1 MPKMVNREDDK
12 YYYYNDGTKT
22 AKSGLTPG
30 KREAMSAEIEKN
42 RLAASAPQS
51 ADPFEAASFEPIAD
65 ASQLSRSTPQMTLAP
80 TQNVLGVPVNA
91 APLGASPMV
100 PNPIAQAQPIGTGT
114 MDLTPYNAPI
124 PKTVVTTES
133 VSGVPFSK
141 EQQTALT
148 KSFDRQIKAT
158 EDFAKAQG
166 EAQKELAKINED
178 TQRSLEGI
186 AAQRT
191 VIEEKKQAA
200 INEFNAKY
208 QDTINQIQNAKIDP
222 DRFYGGSVGKR
233 VLAGISIAL
242 GSFGSALTGQRNYAL
257 DIINKAIDDD
267 IAAQREGI
275 QKLGAQA
282 SLQRQFMQ
290 DIRQRFQDEDQAQ
303 LAQTAALIEATQ
315 MKIKQITDRVSNE
328 QQKMAGEQLIGQLE
342 AQKIDALSK
351 GQQLAAGKEITR
363 TQKEFGGEKTSLSE
377 AVRAAAPL
385 RKEYSDSPVTKMTI
399 GRRESFNT
407 MQTTAEQDSASGDI
421 SFIYAY
427 MKMNDP
433 TSTVREGE
441 FATAQNAAGIPEAIR
456 NMYNKAL
463 SGTRLSK
470 EQKAS
475 FLKTAGGIYDRQL
488 QEQDKEN
495 ERFSRLATR
504 SGFDPQD
511 VVIEFRAKQPE
522 QISQTFKPKA
532 QPAANQPQSQIMR
545 GR

>member
-1 MPKMVNREDDK
+1 MPRTLAREDDK
-12 YYYYNDGTKT
+12 FFYYTDGGKT
-22 AKSGLTPG
+22 AKSQLTPG

-65 ASQLSRSTPQMTLAP
+65 ASQLSRSTPQMSLAP
-80 TQNVLGVPVNA
+80 TQNVLGVPVHTQ
-91 APLGASPMV
+91 APGMVTAPAPMV
-100 PNPIAQAQPIGTGT
+100 QPAGT
-114 MDLTPYNAPI
+114 MDMTPYNAPI

-166 EAQKELAKINED
+166 QAQVELAKINED
-178 TQRSLEGI
+178 TQRSLDMIGYE
-186 AAQRT
+186 RSL
-191 VIEEKKQAA
+191 IEEKKQQA
-200 INEFNAKY
+200 INEFDAKY
-208 QDTINQIQNAKIDP
+208 QDTINQIQQANVDP
-222 DRFYGGSVGKR
+222 ERFYGGSVGKR

-242 GSFGSALTGQRNYAL
+242 GAMGSAFTGQRNYAL

-267 IAAQREGI
+267 IAAQKEGI

-303 LAQTAALIEATQ
+303 LAQKAALIETTQ

-363 TQKEFGGEKTSLSE
+363 TQREFGGERASPAE

-407 MQTTAEQDSASGDI
+407 MQATAEQDSASGDI

-475 FLKTAGGIYDRQL
+475 FLKTAGGIYERQL
-488 QEQDKEN
+488 KEQDKEN
-495 ERFSRLATR
+495 ARFSKLASR

-511 VVIEFRAKQPE
+511 VVIEFREQQPE